1 MSGVVPGSRPKLSI
15 VDARKLLAAYG
26 VSDPTVIIAQRGYYR
41 DTMGEPGKNDRG
53 VFDDMIAVLSP
64 RVFRTFNGNTDPS
77 DPNTGSRLATLQAG
91 VWDFKK
97 GIHHPGTPNAYPCLV
112 QAGPVTVVRDNG
124 VRESGEFYIHI
135 HHAGVNTTT
144 SAGCQTIYRP
154 QWDEFFE
161 LVKGEMEFYGLA
173 SVPFV
178 LTVREDA

>member
-1 MSGVVPGSRPKLSI
+1 MSGVVVPAARPKLSI

-26 VSDPTVIIAQRGYYR
+26 VSDTTVIIGERGYYR

-77 DPNTGSRLATLQAG
+77 AHGGRLAVLEPG
-91 VWDFKK
+91 VWDFKL
-97 GIHHPGTPNAYPCLV
+97 GTHHPGTPNAYPCLV
-112 QAGPVTVVRDNG
+112 QAGPVIVLRDNG
-124 VRESGEFYIHI
+124 VRETGEFYIQM

-144 SAGCQTIYRP
+144 SEGCQTIYRP

-173 SVPFV
+173 SVPYV